1 MAGFKSFEEMEVWQS
16 SIELCTDIYRITK
29 TDLFMKD
36 FGLKDQIRRS
46 VVSISSNIAEGSE
59 RESVKSFLYF
69 LHIAKGSSAELKT
82 QILIAKNL
90 EYISVDE
97 FDQINVQLNSIGKQ
111 LNGFIKYLKSKQ
123 DKL

>member
-1 MAGFKSFEEMEVWQS
+1 MAGFKSFEEMEVWQFF
-16 SIELCTDIYRITK
+16 IELCTDIYRITK

-69 LHIAKGSSAELKT
+69 LHIAKGSSAELNT

-90 EYISVDE
+90 EYI
-97 FDQINVQLNSIGKQ
+97 
-111 LNGFIKYLKSKQ
+111 Y
-123 DKL
+123 